1 MSGEIKA
8 PILAPMG
15 GVRFDTLRFETG
27 AIIDRQNWVG
37 PMRFVKITG
46 TSCSPASVAH
56 IVPRRIFHRIEASVL
71 SAC

>member
-1 MSGEIKA
+1 
-8 PILAPMG
+8 
-15 GVRFDTLRFETG
+15 
-27 AIIDRQNWVG
+27 
-37 PMRFVKITG
+37 MRFVKITG